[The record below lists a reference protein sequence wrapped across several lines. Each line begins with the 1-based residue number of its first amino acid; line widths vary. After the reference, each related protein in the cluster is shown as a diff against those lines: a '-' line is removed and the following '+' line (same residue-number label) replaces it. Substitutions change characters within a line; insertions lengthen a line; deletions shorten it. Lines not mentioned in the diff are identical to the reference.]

1 MFNFCSL
8 YSGSTG
14 NCLFIET
21 NETKILV
28 DAGVSQKKIMTAL
41 ASFDVSLEDIDAIL
55 VTHEHSDHILN
66 VGSLSKR
73 YNIPVY
79 SNIETL
85 NAMPT
90 QKSKISDENQKLFTP
105 YKNFKIKDLEIQG
118 FQIPHDA
125 ANPCGFNIYHGNK
138 KMSVATDIGHI
149 DDNLINQ
156 LKDSSFILLEA
167 NYDPDI
173 LKYSKYPFN
182 LKQRILSPIG
192 HLSNETSGKTITE
205 LTSKYNLKSAML
217 GHLSKENNF
226 PELALKTV
234 TDELS
239 NKNIT
244 SKDIEIQVAHRD
256 TPSKLIKI

>member
-41 ASFDVSLEDIDAIL
+41 ASFDV
-55 VTHEHSDHILN
+55 
-66 VGSLSKR
+66 GSLSKR

-90 QKSKISDENQKLFTP
+90 QKSKISDENQKIFTP

-138 KMSVATDIGHI
+138 KMSIATDIGHM

-256 TPSKLIKI
+256 TPSKLIKV

>member
-8 YSGSTG
+8 YSVSTG

-21 NETKILV
+21 DETKILV

-79 SNIETL
+79 TNIETL

-90 QKSKISDENQKLFTP
+90 QKSKITDENQKIFTP
-105 YKNFKIKDLEIQG
+105 YKSFKIKDLEIQG

-125 ANPCGFNIYHGNK
+125 ANPCGFNIYHGDK
-138 KMSVATDIGHI
+138 KMSVATDIGHM
-149 DDNLINQ
+149 DDTLINQ
-156 LKDSSFILLEA
+156 LKNSSFILLEA

-205 LTSKYNLKSAML
+205 LTTKYNLKSAML

-234 TDELS
+234 TDELCS
-239 NKNIT
+239 KNIT
-244 SKDIEIQVAHRD
+244 TKDIEIQVAHRD
-256 TPSKLIKI
+256 CPSQLIEI